1 MGEITDKELAELEHL
16 IHLDEIDDAQEDL
29 LSFAKKTMPEF
40 EATQFH
46 ETYYKILDHFAD
58 GLIKRLMVTVPPQ
71 HGKSEGSTRRL
82 PAYLLGKDPNKKIA
96 VGSYST
102 PFAQKFNREVQRII
116 DNPVYHEIFPDTN
129 LNKSNVVTVA
139 GQYLRNSSEF
149 EVVGKKGGLKAVG
162 RGGPLTGNAVDV
174 MIMDDLY
181 KDAAEG
187 NSPIIRASVWDWYSS
202 VVTKRL
208 HNDSQQLIVFTR
220 WHKDDLIGMIEDKR
234 EVITITDI
242 EQLYELGDDFDGWIK
257 INFEAIKTGEPTPI
271 DPREAGEPLYPSKHS
286 LKKLLEEKEL
296 DEETFECMNQGNPI
310 SQSGLLYRPFATYHP
325 NELPKMRIIK
335 SYVDTADKG
344 KDYLC
349 AVHYGVPLDHNDN
362 RRYVLDVVYTDQ
374 AMEVTETLLAK
385 SLDNNHVNE
394 ASVES
399 NNGGRGFARAVEKMV
414 SPSVSI
420 NWFHQGDN
428 KESRI
433 VSNAA
438 AVNRRVVFPE
448 GWDKRWPTFYD
459 HLKFYK
465 KLFNANTQ
473 DGAPDV
479 LTGIVEADTAKSKSR
494 IQW

>member
-1 MGEITDKELAELEHL
+1 MALSDKELSELEHL
-16 IHLDEIDDAQEDL
+16 VHLEEIDDARDNL
-29 LSFAKKTMPEF
+29 LDFTKKTMPEF
-40 EATQFH
+40 EATEFH
-46 ETYYKILDHFAD
+46 KTYYKILDHFAD
-58 GLIKRLMVTVPPQ
+58 GLIRRLMVTIAPQ
-71 HGKSEGSTRRL
+71 HGKSLGSTIKL
-82 PAYLLGKDPNKKIA
+82 PSYLLGKNPDTKIA
-96 VGSYST
+96 IGSYSAT
-102 PFAQKFNREVQRII
+102 FARKFNRHVQREI
-116 DNPVYHEIFPDTN
+116 DTEVYNEIFPNTA
-129 LNKSNVVTVA
+129 LNTSNIVTIA
-139 GQYLRNSSEF
+139 GQYLRNSEEF
-149 EVVGKKGGLKAVG
+149 EIVGKKGGLKAVG
-162 RGGPLTGNAVDV
+162 RGGPLTGNPVDV

-187 NSPIIRASVWDWYSS
+187 NSPVIRNSVWDWYSS

-220 WHKDDLIGMIEDKR
+220 WHKDDLIGMIEEKR

-242 EQLYELGDDFDGWIK
+242 EQLYELSDDFDGWIK
-257 INFEAIKTGEPTPI
+257 INFEAIKTGNPTPI
-271 DPREAGEPLYPSKHS
+271 DQREEGDALYPSKHS
-286 LKKLLEEKEL
+286 LKKLLEER
-296 DEETFECMNQGNPI
+296 DMDPETFECMNQGNPI

-325 NELPKMRIIK
+325 NDMPQMKIVK

-349 AVHYGVPLDHNDN
+349 AIHYGVPLDYNDE
-362 RRYVLDVVYTDQ
+362 RRFVLDVVYTDEP
-374 AMEVTETLLAK
+374 MEITEPLLAK
-385 SLDNNHVNE
+385 SLDNNKVNE
-394 ASVES
+394 ATVES

-414 SPSVSI
+414 SANVTI
-420 NWFHQGDN
+420 NWFHQSDN

-438 AVNRRVVFPE
+438 AVNKRMVFPI
-448 GWDKRWPTFYD
+448 GWDNMWPKFHD

-479 LTGIVEADTAKSKSR
+479 LTGIVEADTAKSQSK